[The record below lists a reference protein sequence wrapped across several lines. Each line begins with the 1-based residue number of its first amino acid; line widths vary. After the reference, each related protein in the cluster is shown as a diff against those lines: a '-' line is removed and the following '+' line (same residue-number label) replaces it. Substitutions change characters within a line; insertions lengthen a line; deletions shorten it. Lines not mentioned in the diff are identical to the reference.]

1 MIKAVEKDS
10 DGKGRKERPAH
21 KNPPEIKV
29 LTSLGAKVL
38 SLSSVHTADSFL
50 GTPASAASTSCLRAL
65 LVASIF
71 LAI

>member
-10 DGKGRKERPAH
+10 DGKGRKERPAQ
-21 KNPPEIKV
+21 EIKV

-50 GTPASAASTSCLRAL
+50 GTPASAASTSWLRAL
-65 LVASIF
+65 LAASIF
-71 LAI
+71 LAS